1 MFYSHTIWA
10 FIKTGLNPYVTL
22 GRANVLVIQN
32 LGKLLHERGVSLQLL
47 RPLVPSIPFSRLYSP
62 LTLWCWYKY
71 CFVLSFSAQ
80 LFTVSLQQGS
90 SRLVCLSCI
99 LQPSWDYLLVSGVL
113 CFFITS
119 AIDDISSVNKSTFL
133 PMHHPSLPPDL
144 LSLVFLLPCVSSVH
158 VDVYFRS
165 LNLSYGCR
173 LRVHIFF
180 LLLPLA
186 FLYFN
191 RISSIYFL
199 TISHV

>member
-133 PMHHPSLPPDL
+133 PMHHPSLPPSLSHDL
-144 LSLVFLLPCVSSVH
+144 GLLAWVGIEIVLNAIFALSLV
-158 VDVYFRS
+158 
-165 LNLSYGCR
+165 
-173 LRVHIFF
+173 LREKAFGFSPLIKIPVVFF
-180 LLLPLA
+180 PL
-186 FLYFN
+186 
-191 RISSIYFL
+191 
-199 TISHV
+199 